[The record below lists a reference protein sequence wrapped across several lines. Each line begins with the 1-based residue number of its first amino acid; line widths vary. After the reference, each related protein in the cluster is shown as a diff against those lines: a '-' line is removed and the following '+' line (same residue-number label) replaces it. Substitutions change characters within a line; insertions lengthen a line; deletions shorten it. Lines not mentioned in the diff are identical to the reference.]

1 MIGKNNFIIK
11 NKVGSKVMISKI
23 LIKIIFIY
31 FILFFILKLAFGYN
45 GAVENNYNQGLIK
58 KDKIAVFYQRPPYD
72 RAIYFNKIYKKGNDY
87 FIFSFAHDEDYIGA
101 MFVNKLNIVKNTI
114 STIFKKENSII
125 SNGEFVVGVL
135 RDPVY
140 SIIDENNFYITFLDN
155 IADTL
160 GGEQNYF
167 IYQVKN
173 NKLEKILYTPYE
185 LQLIPYKNYIYT
197 LAKDKRETYLIKF
210 SNDLELIE
218 AKYYKKLIR
227 PYSEYLICN
236 DNLYIIDENKI
247 CKINL
252 NNYKTMLIKEKEE
265 LKSLQVKDDKIY
277 YLSFCQRKKGNEK
290 DLPAPKKYT
299 FSFNIIEDLQKK
311 YTFKLP
317 IKLTNPYLYFLSDN
331 SFLIADSK
339 KYKGNDESNFQVVIT
354 KLKLIAN
361 KKLLI
366 DKTYKIKYELPY
378 NYPGSLELSTIANE
392 LIITYGGW
400 IPWQSGFIAFI
411 PIDYLFSTNNLF
423 IIKIPSNY
431 HDYVKLMISSFSY
444 PIRNPVLTLSSISN
458 INYELFT
465 PEDATIEPPTEISIF
480 DKK

>member
-1 MIGKNNFIIK
+1 
-11 NKVGSKVMISKI
+11 MISKI

-31 FILFFILKLAFGYN
+31 FILKLAFGYIGYN
-45 GAVENNYNQGLIK
+45 GAIVNDSYQGLIK
-58 KDKIAVFYQRPPYD
+58 KDKIAVFYQQSPYD

-87 FIFSFAHDEDYIGA
+87 FIFSFAHDEDYVGA
-101 MFVNKLNIVKNTI
+101 IFVNKLNIVKNTI
-114 STIFKKENSII
+114 STIFKKENDII
-125 SNGEFVVGVL
+125 SNGKIVAWGL

-173 NKLEKILYTPYE
+173 NKLDKVLYTPYE

-218 AKYYKKLIR
+218 AKNYKKLIR
-227 PYSEYLICN
+227 PYSEYVIRN
-236 DNLYIIDENKI
+236 DNLYIINENKI

-265 LKSLQVKDDKIY
+265 LKSVWVKDDKIY
-277 YLSFCQRKKGNEK
+277 YLSFWPQKNENIEVIQS
-290 DLPAPKKYT
+290 PKKFT
-299 FSFNIIEDLQKK
+299 FCLNIIENLQKK

-317 IKLTNPYLYFLSDN
+317 IKLSNPYFYNPCYFLSDN
-331 SFLIADSK
+331 SFLIAD
-339 KYKGNDESNFQVVIT
+339 YKEYIGEDIEGIQVIIT

-366 DKTYKIKYELPY
+366 DKTYKIKYE
-378 NYPGSLELSTIANE
+378 YPARYFLEPLDLSIIANE
-392 LIITYGGW
+392 LTITYDGW
-400 IPWQSGFIAFI
+400 VSGQSGFIAFI
-411 PIDYLFSTNNLF
+411 PIDYLFSINKQF
-423 IIKIPSNY
+423 IIDIPLNY
-431 HDYVKLMISSFSY
+431 GKLKISSFSY

-465 PEDATIEPPTEISIF
+465 LEDATIEIPKEISIF

>member
-1 MIGKNNFIIK
+1 
-11 NKVGSKVMISKI
+11 MISKI
-23 LIKIIFIY
+23 IIKIIFIY
-31 FILFFILKLAFGYN
+31 FILLFILKLAFGYN
-45 GAVENNYNQGLIK
+45 GPIVNTSYQGLIK
-58 KDKIAVFYQRPPYD
+58 KDKIAVFYQESPYD
-72 RAIYFNKIYKKGNDY
+72 RDIEFNKIYKKGNDY

-218 AKYYKKLIR
+218 AKDYKKLIR
-227 PYSEYLICN
+227 PYSAYVICN
-236 DNLYIIDENKI
+236 DNLYIINKNKI

-252 NNYKTMLIKEKEE
+252 NNYETMLINEKEE
-265 LKSLQVKDDKIY
+265 LKSLQVKDNKIY
-277 YLSFCQRKKGNEK
+277 YLSFCQKKKGNEE
-290 DLPAPKKYT
+290 DLPSPKKYT
-299 FSFNIIEDLQKK
+299 FCFNIIEGLQKK

-317 IKLTNPYLYFLSDN
+317 IKLSNPYLYFLSDN
-331 SFLIADSK
+331 SFLIADSV
-339 KYKGNDESNFQVVIT
+339 KYEGNDESNFQSVIT

-366 DKTYKIKYELPY
+366 DKTYKINCELLY
-378 NYPGSLELSTIANE
+378 ISLGSLRLSTIANE

-411 PIDYLFSTNNLF
+411 PIDYLFSINKLF
-423 IIKIPSNY
+423 IIDIPRRVKI
-431 HDYVKLMISSFSY
+431 MISPYSY
-444 PIRNPVLTLSSISN
+444 PIKNPVLTLSSISN

-465 PEDATIEPPTEISIF
+465 PEDATIEIPKEISIF

>member
-1 MIGKNNFIIK
+1 
-11 NKVGSKVMISKI
+11 
-23 LIKIIFIY
+23 
-31 FILFFILKLAFGYN
+31 
-45 GAVENNYNQGLIK
+45 
-58 KDKIAVFYQRPPYD
+58 
-72 RAIYFNKIYKKGNDY
+72 
-87 FIFSFAHDEDYIGA
+87 
-101 MFVNKLNIVKNTI
+101 
-114 STIFKKENSII
+114 
-125 SNGEFVVGVL
+125 
-135 RDPVY
+135 VY

-210 SNDLELIE
+210 SNDSELIE

-277 YLSFCQRKKGNEK
+277 YLSFCQKKKGNEEN
-290 DLPAPKKYT
+290 LPSPKKYT
-299 FSFNIIEDLQKK
+299 FCFNIIEGLQKK

-339 KYKGNDESNFQVVIT
+339 KYKGNDESNFQIVIT

-366 DKTYKIKYELPY
+366 DKTYKIKCDFPY
-378 NYPGSLELSTIANE
+378 DYAESSELSAIGNE

-411 PIDYLFSTNNLF
+411 PIDYLFSTNKLF

-431 HDYVKLMISSFSY
+431 NDYIKLMISSFSY

-465 PEDATIEPPTEISIF
+465 PEDATIEIPKEISIF